1 MKIAIYSR
9 KSIETDTGESI
20 KNQINMCQ
28 DYFNRQYE
36 NCTFEVFQDE
46 GFSGGNINRP
56 SFQRMMELARIRQFD
71 VIAVYKIDR
80 IARNIVDFVNTF
92 DSLEKQ
98 GVRLV
103 SITEGFDPSTPIG
116 KMMMLLLASFAEM
129 ERMNIAQRIKDN
141 MKELAKIGRWSG
153 GTPPTGYTTVKVME
167 DTKKV
172 TYLKLIEEESNNIK
186 EIFEKYAAGNSTYQI
201 TKDFEQK
208 GLNYPSKTIQN
219 VLNNPTYL
227 RATEGSIKFLERQ
240 GYLVYGSPNDCGFL
254 PYNRRPRNKN
264 GVKETNSNTK
274 FVGVSKHE
282 PVIDL
287 SLWIKVQE
295 ILKNNATDPK
305 PRISEFTWLAGLVK
319 CKCGAG
325 MYVNPGHAKK
335 NGERNYYF
343 RCSAN
348 RNNTNSDCDNKFL
361 RVDYAEKYVLDTAEL
376 LLDEG
381 YLEQFVKTSNGDK
394 SIDKE
399 IKSIN
404 KKIITTDKSIDNLV
418 DKLAIMSNAASTVLM
433 SKIEELT
440 KQNILLKEELL
451 KLERRRLLS
460 DANTQNIGIMHNNV
474 KLFLESE
481 NDIELRRMYLR
492 AIFEYFVWD
501 SNAYKLQVKLLNM

>member
-1 MKIAIYSR
+1 MRIAIYSR
-9 KSIETDTGESI
+9 KSVETDTGESI
-20 KNQINMCQ
+20 KNQINLCKE
-28 DYFNRQYE
+28 YFNRQHD

-153 GTPPTGYTTVKVME
+153 GTPPTGYTTIKTIE
-167 DTKKV
+167 DNKKI
-172 TYLKLIEEESNNIK
+172 TYLKLIEEESHNIR
-186 EIFEKYAAGNSTYQI
+186 EIFEKYAAGCSTYQI
-201 TKDFEQK
+201 SKELKDK

-219 VLNNPTYL
+219 MLLNPTYL
-227 RATEGSIKFLERQ
+227 RVTEASIKVLERQ
-240 GYLVYGSPNDCGFL
+240 GYLVYGEPNNCGFL

-264 GVKETNSNTK
+264 GLKETNSKNK
-274 FVGVSKHE
+274 LVGVSKHE
-282 PVIDL
+282 SVIDL
-287 SLWIKVQE
+287 PLWIKVQE
-295 ILKNNATDPK
+295 ILKNNATAPK
-305 PRISEFTWLAGLVK
+305 PRISEFTWLAGMIK

-325 MYVNPGHAKK
+325 MYVNPGHLKK

-348 RNNTNSDCDNKFL
+348 RNNSNSKCDNKFL

-376 LLDEG
+376 LLDKD
-381 YLEQFVKTSNGDK
+381 YLNQYVKSSNDDR

-404 KKIITTDKSIDNLV
+404 KKIITIDKSIDNLV

-460 DANTQNIGIMHNNV
+460 DANTQNIDIMHNHV

-481 NDIELRRMYLR
+481 NDIELRRMYLKS
-492 AIFEYFVWD
+492 IFEYFIWN
-501 SNAYKLQVKLLNM
+501 SSAYKLQAKLLNM